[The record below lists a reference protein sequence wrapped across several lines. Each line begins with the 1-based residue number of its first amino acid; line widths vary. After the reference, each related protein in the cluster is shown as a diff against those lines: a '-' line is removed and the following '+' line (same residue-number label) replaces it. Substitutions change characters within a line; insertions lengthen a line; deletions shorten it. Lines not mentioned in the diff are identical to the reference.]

1 MYVKASVKY
10 EWEKKWQCYGWDS
23 WETEECELKAANG
36 KFFHSWSERKN
47 LLELTVFF
55 SCRLRALHIFT
66 FTFSIPTDQL
76 LYLPTIPAWG
86 LRHRSIPRSCGI
98 GWSKDHRSS
107 KFRLRDLREQ
117 MYDQPSGKP
126 PPLQSISHKHL
137 YLLHCARNIPQQL
150 VSSNS
155 SLVTMLQNS
164 YTHIHIHSFSRFN
177 SLYLS
182 VFQDLK
188 PPHLPSLFSF
198 AFISSFCDFGHR
210 VQYLNVR
217 YSK

>member
-1 MYVKASVKY
+1 MTLEGHCPVA
-10 EWEKKWQCYGWDS
+10 EEEKRSDWQDEMHYCCDSSLQGWLRGILLLFNSFESEVTTLIDS
-23 WETEECELKAANG
+23 LVIA
-36 KFFHSWSERKN
+36 
-47 LLELTVFF
+47 
-55 SCRLRALHIFT
+55 
-66 FTFSIPTDQL
+66 
-76 LYLPTIPAWG
+76 
-86 LRHRSIPRSCGI
+86 PRSCGI

-137 YLLHCARNIPQQL
+137 YLLHCARNISQQL
-150 VSSNS
+150 VSSSS
-155 SLVTMLQNS
+155 SLVTMLQIS
-164 YTHIHIHSFSRFN
+164 YTHIHIHSFLRFN
-177 SLYLS
+177 SLLSS

-198 AFISSFCDFGHR
+198 AFISSLCDFGHR